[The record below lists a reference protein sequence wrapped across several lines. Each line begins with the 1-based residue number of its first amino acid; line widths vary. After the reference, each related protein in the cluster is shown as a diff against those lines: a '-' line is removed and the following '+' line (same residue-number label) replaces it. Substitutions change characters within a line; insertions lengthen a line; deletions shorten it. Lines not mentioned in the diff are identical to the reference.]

1 MRYQLQPN
9 DIIFVPP
16 GVSHRPIFGE
26 QFTEPYLR
34 TALWVSADYWKKC
47 SEELN
52 AAEWEENKEHQ
63 EKSYIIRTNGTVLY
77 QFQKIF
83 EELLREE
90 KEGKPG
96 AELFS
101 RGLFLQLICLLYRSC
116 LLYTSPSPRD

>member
-26 QFTEPYLR
+26 QLTERYLR

-52 AAEWEENKEHQ
+52 ATEWEEDKERQ
-63 EKSYIIRTNGTVLY
+63 NKSYIIRTNGAVLY

-83 EELLREE
+83 GELLREE
-90 KEGKPG
+90 RRK
-96 AELFS
+96 S
-101 RGLFLQLICLLYRSC
+101 RGQNYSAADCSFS
-116 LLYTSPSPRD
+116 